1 MGTRYSS
8 ALAVLSSPWFWV
20 LGYLQESKDS
30 RALASAAK
38 TSYPSY
44 PSYSDPF
51 FQATLLFKYVL
62 IVRGHI
68 SLYVYCQVVY
78 SEISEGGGAIGHWTL
93 ASVAFTEKFFKN
105 DAKFHRERDHPLNC
119 PCCYRLVC
127 RKIGTVWFIFDWVS
141 WFVWST
147 ANSSVMVYRIRFKPV
162 FLKQA

>member
-1 MGTRYSS
+1 M
-8 ALAVLSSPWFWV
+8 
-20 LGYLQESKDS
+20 
-30 RALASAAK
+30 
-38 TSYPSY
+38 
-44 PSYSDPF
+44 
-51 FQATLLFKYVL
+51 
-62 IVRGHI
+62 
-68 SLYVYCQVVY
+68 VY

-147 ANSSVMVYRIRFKPV
+147 ANSSLLHSRSFCGHATLFTGDERCVTTQRWATWPGGLKVTPAVSYSNFKASAICQINVCVMVYRIRFKPV

>member
-1 MGTRYSS
+1 M
-8 ALAVLSSPWFWV
+8 
-20 LGYLQESKDS
+20 
-30 RALASAAK
+30 
-38 TSYPSY
+38 
-44 PSYSDPF
+44 
-51 FQATLLFKYVL
+51 
-62 IVRGHI
+62 
-68 SLYVYCQVVY
+68 VY

-147 ANSSVMVYRIRFKPV
+147 ANSSLQHKDGLLGGLKVTPAVSYSNFKASAICQINVCVMVYRIRFKPV